1 MIERLIPT
9 SMAGSVNATYE
20 PGLTNYVSY
29 IAGKG
34 AYAIVDLHNF
44 GRYYGNGI
52 INL

>member
-1 MIERLIPT
+1 MIKHLIPT
-9 SMAGSVNATYE
+9 SMSRSVNATYE
-20 PGLTNYVSY
+20 PSLKNYVSY

-52 INL
+52 TNL